1 MKTYTIPH
9 TTLKTARIAYGCGSI
24 GGSWDQT
31 PNTDAHR
38 AAAVKALRAALDAGL
53 NFFDHADIYCYGKS
67 ESLFAET
74 MRELGASR
82 DHFILQSKTG
92 ICFKG
97 DTAPDAVGRY
107 DFSHA
112 HIIASAEGS
121 LKRLGT
127 EYLDILLLHR
137 PDVLVEPEE
146 VARAFDSLQKSGK
159 VRHFGVSN
167 HNVQQLELLR
177 KYIKQPFVANQLQFS
192 LVHTGLVDAG
202 ISVNQ
207 AKPSVGCE
215 GIVDYCRLHN
225 IQIQAWSPMANG
237 RATGTWTDGK
247 PADELARVV
256 AEFAQKKNVPPDAI
270 ALAWVLRHPAGILPI
285 IGSMK
290 PDRIAAASKAD
301 GVELTH
307 GDWYRLYQAAR
318 GQAVP

>member
-1 MKTYTIPH
+1 MKTYTVPH
-9 TTLKTARIAYGCGSI
+9 TNLKAARIAYGCGSM
-24 GGSWDQT
+24 GGTWDQT
-31 PNTDAHR
+31 PSTDAHR
-38 AAAVKALRAALDAGL
+38 ATAVKALRATLDAGV

-67 ESLFAET
+67 ETVFAAAIK
-74 MRELGASR
+74 ELGAKR
-82 DHFILQSKTG
+82 EQLILQSKTG

-97 DTAPDAVGRY
+97 DTAPEAVARY
-107 DFSHA
+107 DFNYD

-146 VARAFDSLQKSGK
+146 VARAFDVLQKSGK
-159 VRHFGVSN
+159 VRNFGVSN
-167 HNVQQLELLR
+167 HNVFQLELLR
-177 KYIKQPFVANQLQFS
+177 KYVKQPFVGNQLQFS
-192 LVHTGLVDAG
+192 LLHTGLVDAG

-215 GIVDYCRLHN
+215 GILDYCRLHN

-237 RATGTWTDGK
+237 RVTGVWTDGK

-256 AEFAQKKNVPPDAI
+256 AEFAAKRNVPADAI
-270 ALAWVLRHPAGILPI
+270 ALAWILRHPAGILPI
-285 IGSMK
+285 IGSLK
-290 PDRIAAASKAD
+290 PERIAAASKAD
-301 GVELTH
+301 GVELSH

-318 GQAVP
+318 GQSVP